1 MKTAA
6 KVFIILGMISGFAA
20 IIPLIVG
27 SIALTKLDEA
37 EDSADII
44 GIGILTFLFCSP
56 IGGILMLCLSDDD
69 FYDEE
74 DEEDEEE
81 A

>member
-27 SIALTKLDEA
+27 IIALTRLDEA
-37 EDSADII
+37 EDSVDII
-44 GIGILTFLFCSP
+44 GIGILTFFFCSP

-74 DEEDEEE
+74 DEGDEEE